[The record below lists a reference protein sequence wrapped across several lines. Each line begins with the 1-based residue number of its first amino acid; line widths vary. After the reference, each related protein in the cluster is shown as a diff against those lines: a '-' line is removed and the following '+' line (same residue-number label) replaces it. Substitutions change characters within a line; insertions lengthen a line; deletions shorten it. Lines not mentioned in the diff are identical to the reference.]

1 MRAIVTG
8 GRHGT
13 AGDVAGVGGPVD
25 LLVNAAGVYHVEP
38 LLEMDGESPV
48 DGGVTVT

>member
-13 AGDVAGVGGPVD
+13 ADDVAGAGGPVD
-25 LLVNAAGVYHVEP
+25 LLVDAAGVYHVEP
-38 LLEMDGESPV
+38 LLEMDRERPV
-48 DGGVTVT
+48 NGGITVT